1 MKIGLIGLGKMGY
14 SLALNMKKNNHEVI
28 GYDAYIKKLDDISTV
43 SSVEALVEAL
53 KPPRVV
59 WLMVPAGDITETLI
73 TTLSGLLSKGDILI
87 DGGNSLYKDSIRRA
101 GLLKGQGIHYLDVGT
116 SGGVNGALNGACLM
130 IGGSREAYD
139 HVEPL
144 FNDIATKD
152 GFAYMGDSGSGHFV
166 KMVHNAIEYGMMQ
179 AIGEGFDLLEHS
191 PFDIDYQAVSKV
203 WAHGSIIEGL
213 LMDMVQ
219 SAFEKDETLDT
230 IIGKVD
236 DSGEGRWA
244 LEEAINLKVSTPV
257 IAQALFARY
266 KSKDDHKFSEKV
278 VAAMRNEFGGHK
290 VYKK

>member
-1 MKIGLIGLGKMGY
+1 MGY
-14 SLALNMKKNNHEVI
+14 SLALNMKRHNHEVI
-28 GYDAYIKKLDDISTV
+28 GYDAYLKELKDIKTVTSVDELLSKLDT
-43 SSVEALVEAL
+43 
-53 KPPRVV
+53 PRVI
-59 WLMVPAGDITETLI
+59 WLMVPAGEITEALI
-73 TTLSGLLSKGDILI
+73 NELSTKLSKGDTLI
-87 DGGNSLYKDSIRRA
+87 DGGNALYKDSIRRA
-101 GLLKGQGIHYLDVGT
+101 GALKGTGINYLDVGT

-130 IGGSREAYD
+130 IGGDKEVFEQ
-139 HVEPL
+139 VEPL
-144 FNDIATKD
+144 FKAIATKD
-152 GFAYMGDSGSGHFV
+152 GYAYMGPSGSGHYV

-179 AIGEGFDLLEHS
+179 AIGEGFDLLDHS
-191 PFDIDYQAVSKV
+191 PFDVDYKAVSKV

-219 SAFEKDETLDT
+219 SAFEKDGKLDS

-257 IAQALFARY
+257 IAQSLFARY
-266 KSKDDHKFSEKV
+266 KSKDEHKFSEKV